1 MRVDRPARGLA
12 GQVRESA
19 DASSGALLAVRFHI
33 VPLRARTRRP
43 RLAAPQARPD
53 ATLILF
59 PFLMS
64 NPSATS
70 TRLSAPEL
78 RATVSLAAIFA
89 LRMLGLFM
97 IMPVFSVYAKTIP
110 GGDNVLLVGI
120 ALGAYGV
127 TQSMLYIFYGWI
139 SDKLGRKPVIAFGL
153 LVFAVGSFVAAAG
166 HSMTWIIAG
175 RVIQGMGA
183 VSSAVIAFIA
193 DLTHEENRTKAMAM
207 VGGSIGVS
215 FAVAIVGA
223 PIVFHWVGMS
233 GLFTVIGVL
242 SILAVGVVFWIV
254 PDPPAHPVH
263 VKAPFA
269 EVLRNVELLRLNFG
283 VLVLHAT
290 QTALFLVVPRI
301 LVDGGL
307 PVASHW
313 KIYLPVMA
321 LAFVLMVPAII
332 AAEKRGKMKS
342 VMLSA
347 IGLILIGQLLL
358 GAAPHTLWSV
368 AAILFVYFLG
378 FNVLEASQPS
388 LVSKLA
394 PGTRKGAAA
403 GVYNT
408 TQSIGLA
415 LGGVIGGWLLK
426 LDGPSAVFFACS
438 ALVLAWLLVAA
449 WMKPPPRRTE
459 RAA

>member
-1 MRVDRPARGLA
+1 M
-12 GQVRESA
+12 
-19 DASSGALLAVRFHI
+19 
-33 VPLRARTRRP
+33 
-43 RLAAPQARPD
+43 
-53 ATLILF
+53 
-59 PFLMS
+59 
-64 NPSATS
+64 
-70 TRLSAPEL
+70 SAPEL
-78 RATVSLAAIFA
+78 RATVSLAGIFA

-110 GGDNVLLVGI
+110 GGENVLLVGI

-127 TQSMLYIFYGWI
+127 TQSLLYIFYGWA
-139 SDKLGRKPVIAFGL
+139 SDKLGRKPVIATGL
-153 LVFAVGSFVAAAG
+153 LIFALGSFVAAMA
-166 HSMTWIIAG
+166 HDMTWIIVG

-193 DLTHEENRTKAMAM
+193 DLTADEHRTKAMAM
-207 VGGSIGVS
+207 VGGSIGMS

-223 PIVFHWVGMS
+223 PIVYQWVGMN
-233 GLFTVIGVL
+233 GLFALVGGLSLLAIGVVL
-242 SILAVGVVFWIV
+242 WIV
-254 PDPPAHPVH
+254 PDAPKPVH
-263 VKAPFA
+263 VRAPFA

-301 LVDGGL
+301 LVAGGL

-313 KIYLPVMA
+313 EVYLPVMG
-321 LAFVLMVPAII
+321 LSFVMMVPAII
-332 AAEKRGKMKS
+332 AAEKRGKMKP
-342 VMLSA
+342 VLCGA
-347 IGLILIGQLLL
+347 ITLILIGQLLL
-358 GAAPHTLWSV
+358 GTAPHTILSV

-378 FNVLEASQPS
+378 FNILEASQPS

-415 LGGVIGGWLLK
+415 LGGVAGGWLMK
-426 LDGPSAVFFACS
+426 SVGQDAVFYACS
-438 ALVLAWLLVAA
+438 GLVLGWLIIAA
-449 WMKPPPRRTE
+449 NMKPVRKI
-459 RAA
+459 

>member
-1 MRVDRPARGLA
+1 
-12 GQVRESA
+12 
-19 DASSGALLAVRFHI
+19 
-33 VPLRARTRRP
+33 
-43 RLAAPQARPD
+43 
-53 ATLILF
+53 
-59 PFLMS
+59 MS

-70 TRLSAPEL
+70 TRMSAPEL

-97 IMPVFSVYAKTIP
+97 IMPVFSIYAKTIP

-127 TQSMLYIFYGWI
+127 TQSLLYIFYGWV
-139 SDKLGRKPVIAFGL
+139 SDMIGRKPVIAMGL
-153 LVFAVGSFVAAAG
+153 LIFALGSFVAAFA
-166 HSMTWIIAG
+166 HDMTWIIVG

-193 DLTHEENRTKAMAM
+193 DLTAEEHRTKAMAM

-223 PIVFHWVGMS
+223 PIVFHYLGMS
-233 GLFTVIGVL
+233 GLFTLVGIF
-242 SILAVGVVFWIV
+242 SILAIGVVLWIV
-254 PDPPAHPVH
+254 PDAPKPVH
-263 VKAPFA
+263 VPAPFH
-269 EVLRNVELLRLNFG
+269 EVLHNKELLRLNFG

-301 LVDGGL
+301 LEAGGL

-313 KIYLPVMA
+313 KIYLPVMG
-321 LAFVLMVPAII
+321 LAFVMMVPAII
-332 AAEKRGKMKS
+332 AAEKRGKMKA
-342 VMLSA
+342 VLLGA

-358 GAAPHTLWSV
+358 GIAPHTILTV

-378 FNVLEASQPS
+378 FNILEASQPS

-415 LGGVIGGWLLK
+415 MGGVIGGWLLK
-426 LDGPSAVFFACS
+426 VDGQSAVFFACS
-438 ALVLAWLLVAA
+438 GLVACWLIIA
-449 WMKPPPRRTE
+449 ASMKQPPRK
-459 RAA
+459 A

>member
-1 MRVDRPARGLA
+1 
-12 GQVRESA
+12 
-19 DASSGALLAVRFHI
+19 
-33 VPLRARTRRP
+33 
-43 RLAAPQARPD
+43 
-53 ATLILF
+53 
-59 PFLMS
+59 MS

-97 IMPVFSVYAKTIP
+97 IMPVFSIYAKTIP

-153 LVFAVGSFVAAAG
+153 LVFVLGSFVAAIG
-166 HSMTWIIAG
+166 HSMAWIIAG

-207 VGGSIGVS
+207 VGGSIGIS

-242 SILAVGVVFWIV
+242 SILAIGVVLWIV
-254 PDPPAHPVH
+254 PDSPAPLVH
-263 VKAPFA
+263 VKAPLFA
-269 EVLRNVELLRLNFG
+269 EVLHNVELLRLNFG

-301 LVDGGL
+301 LEAGGL

-321 LAFVLMVPAII
+321 LAFVMMVPAII
-332 AAEKRGKMKS
+332 AAEKRGKMKV

-347 IGLILIGQLLL
+347 IFLILIGQLLL

-388 LVSKLA
+388 LVSKFA

-415 LGGVIGGWLLK
+415 LGGVVGGWLLK
-426 LDGPSAVFFACS
+426 LNGPSAVFFACS
-438 ALVLAWLLVAA
+438 ALVLAWLVVASR
-449 WMKPPPRRTE
+449 MKPPPRKLE

>member
-1 MRVDRPARGLA
+1 
-12 GQVRESA
+12 
-19 DASSGALLAVRFHI
+19 
-33 VPLRARTRRP
+33 
-43 RLAAPQARPD
+43 
-53 ATLILF
+53 
-59 PFLMS
+59 MS
-64 NPSATS
+64 NASVTS
-70 TRLSAPEL
+70 SRMSAPEL
-78 RATVSLAAIFA
+78 RAVMSLASIFA

-127 TQSMLYIFYGWI
+127 TQSMLYIFYGWA
-139 SDKLGRKPVIAFGL
+139 SDKLGRKPVIAAGL
-153 LVFAVGSFVAAAG
+153 LIFALGSFVAAIG

-193 DLTHEENRTKAMAM
+193 DLTAEEHRTKAMAM

-223 PIVFHWVGMS
+223 PIVFHWVGMN
-233 GLFTVIGVL
+233 GLFALVGVL
-242 SILAVGVVFWIV
+242 SIAAIGVVLWIV
-254 PDPPAHPVH
+254 PDAPRPVH
-263 VKAPFA
+263 MRAPFA
-269 EVLRNVELLRLNFG
+269 EVLHNVELLRLNFG

-301 LVDGGL
+301 LEAAGL

-313 KIYLPVMA
+313 EVYLPVMG
-321 LAFVLMVPAII
+321 LSFVMMVPAII
-332 AAEKRGKMKS
+332 AAEKRGKMKP
-342 VMLSA
+342 VLLSA
-347 IGLILIGQLLL
+347 IVLILIGQLLL
-358 GAAPHTLWSV
+358 GAAPHTILSV

-378 FNVLEASQPS
+378 FNILEASQPS

-408 TQSIGLA
+408 TQSVGLA
-415 LGGVIGGWLLK
+415 LGGVLGGWLVK
-426 LDGPSAVFFACS
+426 SAGQNAVFFACS
-438 ALVLAWLLVAA
+438 GLVLGWLIIAA
-449 WMKPPPRRTE
+449 NMRPPRKAE
-459 RAA
+459 QA

>member
-1 MRVDRPARGLA
+1 MRATGRSAVPHAIHGPPPQHVILWQAARFIRISL
-12 GQVRESA
+12 
-19 DASSGALLAVRFHI
+19 
-33 VPLRARTRRP
+33 P
-43 RLAAPQARPD
+43 
-53 ATLILF
+53 
-59 PFLMS
+59 MS

-70 TRLSAPEL
+70 SRMSAPEL

-97 IMPVFSVYAKTIP
+97 IMPVFSIYAKTIP
-110 GGDNVLLVGI
+110 GGDNVLLVGV

-127 TQSMLYIFYGWI
+127 TQSLLYIFYGWI
-139 SDKLGRKPVIAFGL
+139 SDKVGRKPVIATGL
-153 LVFAVGSFVAAAG
+153 LIFALGSFVAAFA
-166 HSMTWIIAG
+166 HDMTWIIVG

-193 DLTHEENRTKAMAM
+193 DLTAEEHRTKAMAM

-223 PIVFHWVGMS
+223 PIVFHWLGMS
-233 GLFTVIGVL
+233 GLFTLVGVF
-242 SILAVGVVFWIV
+242 SILAIGVVLWVV
-254 PDPPAHPVH
+254 PDAPKPVH
-263 VKAPFA
+263 VRAPFA
-269 EVLRNVELLRLNFG
+269 EVLHNVELLRLNFG

-301 LVDGGL
+301 LEAGGL

-313 KIYLPVMA
+313 KVYLPVMG
-321 LAFVLMVPAII
+321 LAFVMMVPAII
-332 AAEKRGKMKS
+332 AAEKRGKMKA
-342 VMLSA
+342 VLLGA
-347 IGLILIGQLLL
+347 IALILIGQLLL
-358 GAAPHTLWSV
+358 GLAPHTILTV

-415 LGGVIGGWLLK
+415 MGGMLGGWLLK
-426 LDGPSAVFFACS
+426 VDGQSAVFFACS
-438 ALVLAWLLVAA
+438 GLVLCWLIIAA
-449 WMKPPPRRTE
+449 NMKQPPRK
-459 RAA
+459 A

>member
-1 MRVDRPARGLA
+1 M
-12 GQVRESA
+12 
-19 DASSGALLAVRFHI
+19 
-33 VPLRARTRRP
+33 
-43 RLAAPQARPD
+43 
-53 ATLILF
+53 
-59 PFLMS
+59 
-64 NPSATS
+64 
-70 TRLSAPEL
+70 SAPEL
-78 RATVSLAAIFA
+78 RATVSLAGIFA

-110 GGDNVLLVGI
+110 GGENVLLVGI

-127 TQSMLYIFYGWI
+127 TQSLLYIFYGWA
-139 SDKLGRKPVIAFGL
+139 SDKLGRKPVIATGL
-153 LVFAVGSFVAAAG
+153 LIFALGSFVAAMA
-166 HSMTWIIAG
+166 HDMTWIIVG

-193 DLTHEENRTKAMAM
+193 DLTADEHRTKAMAM
-207 VGGSIGVS
+207 VGGSIGIS

-223 PIVFHWVGMS
+223 PIVYQWVGMN
-233 GLFTVIGVL
+233 GLFALVGGLSLLAIGVVL
-242 SILAVGVVFWIV
+242 WVV
-254 PDPPAHPVH
+254 PDAPKPVH
-263 VKAPFA
+263 VRAPFA

-301 LVDGGL
+301 LVAGGL

-313 KIYLPVMA
+313 EVYLPVMG
-321 LAFVLMVPAII
+321 LSFVMMVPAII
-332 AAEKRGKMKS
+332 AAEKRGKMKP
-342 VMLSA
+342 VLCGA
-347 IGLILIGQLLL
+347 ITLILIGQLLL
-358 GAAPHTLWSV
+358 GTAPHTILSV

-378 FNVLEASQPS
+378 FNILEASQPS

-415 LGGVIGGWLLK
+415 LGGVVGGWLMK
-426 LDGPSAVFFACS
+426 SVGQDAVFYACS
-438 ALVLAWLLVAA
+438 GLVLGWLIIAA
-449 WMKPPPRRTE
+449 NMKPVRKI
-459 RAA
+459 

>member
-1 MRVDRPARGLA
+1 M
-12 GQVRESA
+12 
-19 DASSGALLAVRFHI
+19 
-33 VPLRARTRRP
+33 
-43 RLAAPQARPD
+43 
-53 ATLILF
+53 
-59 PFLMS
+59 
-64 NPSATS
+64 
-70 TRLSAPEL
+70 SAPEL
-78 RATVSLAAIFA
+78 RATVSLAGIFA

-110 GGDNVLLVGI
+110 GGENVLLVGV

-127 TQSMLYIFYGWI
+127 TQSLLYIFYGWA
-139 SDKLGRKPVIAFGL
+139 SDKLGRKPVIATGL
-153 LVFAVGSFVAAAG
+153 LIFALGSFVAAMA
-166 HSMTWIIAG
+166 HDMTWIIVG

-193 DLTHEENRTKAMAM
+193 DLTADEHRTKAMAM
-207 VGGSIGVS
+207 VGGSIGIS

-223 PIVFHWVGMS
+223 PIVYQWVGMN
-233 GLFTVIGVL
+233 GLFALVGGLSLLAIGVVL
-242 SILAVGVVFWIV
+242 WVV
-254 PDPPAHPVH
+254 PDAPKPVH
-263 VKAPFA
+263 VRAPFA

-301 LVDGGL
+301 LVAGGL

-313 KIYLPVMA
+313 EVYLPVMG
-321 LAFVLMVPAII
+321 LSFVMMVPAII
-332 AAEKRGKMKS
+332 AAEKRGKMKP
-342 VMLSA
+342 VLCGA
-347 IGLILIGQLLL
+347 ITLILIGQLLL
-358 GAAPHTLWSV
+358 GTAPHTILSV

-378 FNVLEASQPS
+378 FNILEASQPS

-415 LGGVIGGWLLK
+415 LGGVVGGWLMK
-426 LDGPSAVFFACS
+426 SVGQDAVFYACS
-438 ALVLAWLLVAA
+438 GLVLGWLIIAA
-449 WMKPPPRRTE
+449 NMKPVRKI
-459 RAA
+459 

>member
-1 MRVDRPARGLA
+1 M
-12 GQVRESA
+12 
-19 DASSGALLAVRFHI
+19 
-33 VPLRARTRRP
+33 
-43 RLAAPQARPD
+43 
-53 ATLILF
+53 
-59 PFLMS
+59 
-64 NPSATS
+64 
-70 TRLSAPEL
+70 SAPEL
-78 RATVSLAAIFA
+78 RATVALAGIFA

-127 TQSMLYIFYGWI
+127 TQSMLYIFYGWA
-139 SDKLGRKPVIAFGL
+139 SDKLGRKPVIAAGL
-153 LVFAVGSFVAAAG
+153 LIFAIGSFVAAIG
-166 HSMTWIIAG
+166 HSMAWIIAG

-193 DLTHEENRTKAMAM
+193 DLTAEEHRTKAMAM
-207 VGGSIGVS
+207 VGGSIGIS

-223 PIVFHWVGMS
+223 PIVFHWVGMN
-233 GLFTVIGVL
+233 GLFALVGVL
-242 SILAVGVVFWIV
+242 SVLAVGVVLWIV
-254 PDPPAHPVH
+254 PDAPKPVH
-263 VKAPFA
+263 VRAPFA
-269 EVLRNVELLRLNFG
+269 EVLHNVELLRLNFG

-301 LVDGGL
+301 LESGGL

-313 KIYLPVMA
+313 KVYLPVMG
-321 LAFVLMVPAII
+321 LSFVMMVPAII
-332 AAEKRGKMKS
+332 AAEKRGKMKP
-342 VMLSA
+342 VLVGA
-347 IGLILIGQLLL
+347 IGLILFGQLLL
-358 GAAPHTLWSV
+358 GTAPHTILTV

-378 FNVLEASQPS
+378 FNILEASQPS

-415 LGGVIGGWLLK
+415 LGGVVGGWLMK
-426 LDGPSAVFFACS
+426 SAGPNAVFFACS
-438 ALVLAWLLVAA
+438 GLVLGWLIIAA
-449 WMKPPPRRTE
+449 NMKTPPRKV
-459 RAA
+459 

>member
-1 MRVDRPARGLA
+1 M
-12 GQVRESA
+12 
-19 DASSGALLAVRFHI
+19 
-33 VPLRARTRRP
+33 
-43 RLAAPQARPD
+43 
-53 ATLILF
+53 
-59 PFLMS
+59 
-64 NPSATS
+64 
-70 TRLSAPEL
+70 
-78 RATVSLAAIFA
+78 RATVSLAGIFA

-127 TQSMLYIFYGWI
+127 TQSLLYIFYGWA
-139 SDKLGRKPVIAFGL
+139 SDKLGRKPVIAAGL
-153 LVFAVGSFVAAAG
+153 LMFALGSFVAAMA
-166 HSMTWIIAG
+166 HDMTWIIVG

-193 DLTHEENRTKAMAM
+193 DLTAEEHRTKAMAM

-215 FAVAIVGA
+215 FAIAIVGA
-223 PIVFHWVGMS
+223 PIVYQWVGMN
-233 GLFTVIGVL
+233 GLFALVGVL
-242 SILAVGVVFWIV
+242 SLLAVGVVLWIV
-254 PDPPAHPVH
+254 PDAPKPVH
-263 VKAPFA
+263 VRAPFA
-269 EVLRNVELLRLNFG
+269 EVLHNVELLRLNFG

-301 LVDGGL
+301 LVAGGL

-313 KIYLPVMA
+313 EVYLPVMG
-321 LAFVLMVPAII
+321 LSFVMMVPAII
-332 AAEKRGKMKS
+332 AAEKRGKMKP
-342 VMLSA
+342 VLCGA
-347 IGLILIGQLLL
+347 IALILIGQLLL
-358 GAAPHTLWSV
+358 GLAPHTILSV

-378 FNVLEASQPS
+378 FNILEASQPS

-415 LGGVIGGWLLK
+415 LGGVVGGWLMK
-426 LDGPSAVFFACS
+426 SAGQNAVFFACS
-438 ALVLAWLLVAA
+438 GLVLGWLIIAA
-449 WMKPPPRRTE
+449 NMKAPRK
-459 RAA
+459 A

>member
-1 MRVDRPARGLA
+1 
-12 GQVRESA
+12 
-19 DASSGALLAVRFHI
+19 
-33 VPLRARTRRP
+33 
-43 RLAAPQARPD
+43 
-53 ATLILF
+53 
-59 PFLMS
+59 MS
-64 NPSATS
+64 NPSVTS

-97 IMPVFSVYAKTIP
+97 IMPVFSIYAKTIP

-127 TQSMLYIFYGWI
+127 TQSLLYIFYGWV

-153 LVFAVGSFVAAAG
+153 IVFAIGSFVAAAG
-166 HSMTWIIAG
+166 HSMTWIIVG

-193 DLTHEENRTKAMAM
+193 DLTTEENRTKAMAM
-207 VGGSIGVS
+207 VGASIGVS

-223 PIVFHWVGMS
+223 PIVFQWVGMS
-233 GLFTVIGVL
+233 GLFTLIGFL
-242 SILAVGVVFWIV
+242 SILAVGVVIWVV
-254 PDPPAHPVH
+254 PDAPRPPVH

-269 EVLRNVELLRLNFG
+269 EVLHNVELLRLNFG

-301 LVDGGL
+301 LEAGGL
-307 PVASHW
+307 PVAAHW
-313 KIYLPVMA
+313 KVYLPVMG

-332 AAEKRGKMKS
+332 AAEKRGKMKA
-342 VMLSA
+342 VMLGA
-347 IGLILIGQLLL
+347 ILLILIGQLLL

-368 AAILFVYFLG
+368 AAILFIYFLG

-415 LGGVIGGWLLK
+415 IGGVIGGWLLK
-426 LDGPSAVFFACS
+426 VDGQSAVFFACS
-438 ALVLAWLLVAA
+438 GLVLAWLIVATN
-449 WMKPPPRRTE
+449 MKPPPQKIRRT
-459 RAA
+459 A

>member
-1 MRVDRPARGLA
+1 M
-12 GQVRESA
+12 
-19 DASSGALLAVRFHI
+19 
-33 VPLRARTRRP
+33 
-43 RLAAPQARPD
+43 
-53 ATLILF
+53 
-59 PFLMS
+59 
-64 NPSATS
+64 
-70 TRLSAPEL
+70 

-97 IMPVFSVYAKTIP
+97 IMPVFSIYAKTIP

-127 TQSMLYIFYGWI
+127 TQSLLYIFYGWV

-153 LVFAVGSFVAAAG
+153 VIFAIGSFVAAVG

-193 DLTHEENRTKAMAM
+193 DLTTEENRTKAMAM
-207 VGGSIGVS
+207 VGASIGVS

-223 PIVFHWVGMS
+223 PIVFQWVGMS
-233 GLFTVIGVL
+233 GLFTLIGFL
-242 SILAVGVVFWIV
+242 SILAVGVVIWVV
-254 PDPPAHPVH
+254 PDAPRPPVH

-269 EVLRNVELLRLNFG
+269 EVLHNVELLRLNFG

-301 LVDGGL
+301 LEAGGL
-307 PVASHW
+307 PVAAHW
-313 KIYLPVMA
+313 KVYLPVMG

-332 AAEKRGKMKS
+332 AAEKRGRTKA
-342 VMLSA
+342 VMLGA
-347 IGLILIGQLLL
+347 IFLILIGQLLL

-415 LGGVIGGWLLK
+415 IGGVIGGWLLK
-426 LDGPSAVFFACS
+426 VDGQSAVFFACS
-438 ALVLAWLLVAA
+438 ALVLAWLIVATN
-449 WMKPPPRRTE
+449 MKPPPQKIRRT
-459 RAA
+459 A

>member
-1 MRVDRPARGLA
+1 
-12 GQVRESA
+12 
-19 DASSGALLAVRFHI
+19 
-33 VPLRARTRRP
+33 
-43 RLAAPQARPD
+43 
-53 ATLILF
+53 
-59 PFLMS
+59 MS
-64 NPSATS
+64 NPSDTS

-97 IMPVFSVYAKTIP
+97 IMPVFSIYAKTIP
-110 GGDNVLLVGI
+110 GGNNVLLVGI

-127 TQSMLYIFYGWI
+127 TQSLLYIFYGWV
-139 SDKLGRKPVIAFGL
+139 SDKLGRKPVIVFGL
-153 LVFAVGSFVAAAG
+153 VVFAIGSFVAAVG
-166 HSMTWIIAG
+166 HSMTWIIVG

-193 DLTHEENRTKAMAM
+193 DLTTEENRTKAMAM
-207 VGGSIGVS
+207 VGASIGVS

-223 PIVFHWVGMS
+223 PIVFEWVGMS
-233 GLFTVIGVL
+233 GLFTLIGFL
-242 SILAVGVVFWIV
+242 SILAVGVVIWVV
-254 PDPPAHPVH
+254 PDAPMPPLH

-269 EVLRNVELLRLNFG
+269 KVLHNVELLRLNFG

-301 LVDGGL
+301 LEASGL
-307 PVASHW
+307 PVAAHW
-313 KIYLPVMA
+313 KVYLPVMG
-321 LAFVLMVPAII
+321 LAFVMMVPAII
-332 AAEKRGKMKS
+332 AAEKRGKMKA
-342 VMLSA
+342 VMVSA

-368 AAILFVYFLG
+368 AAVLFVYFLG

-415 LGGVIGGWLLK
+415 IGGVIGGWLLK
-426 LDGPSAVFFACS
+426 VDGQSAVFLACS
-438 ALVLAWLLVAA
+438 GLVFAWLIVAA
-449 WMKPPPRRTE
+449 NMKPPPQKVQRTV
-459 RAA
+459 